1 MQTSRIL
8 AATALV
14 AAFAVSTAY
23 AQHRQAQ
30 RLSGTI
36 EKVEGNTIT
45 GKARDGAAITL
56 KLPDNVVVT
65 AVLPATAADI
75 KPGAYIGSGAVP
87 QADGSQKAVEV
98 HIFAESQR
106 GQGDGH
112 RPGWYGAPNG
122 TMTNG
127 AVEPTGTVGAAST
140 SGGDPV
146 FVVKYKEGDKRIVV
160 LGGEPIGAVLRVPPP
175 GELRANFATGG
186 SPAAAPITARDRE
199 ICRRLAPHLD
209 ALGLWLVGIDV
220 IGSKLTEVNVT
231 SPTGLVEIDALIGES
246 LEAKVIDFALRRA
259 GLRRARAAGM

>member
-1 MQTSRIL
+1 MKTSRIL

-14 AAFAVSTAY
+14 AAFAVSAAY
-23 AQHRQAQ
+23 AQQQQAQ

-160 LGGEPIGAVLRVPPP
+160 PSNAHIVRYEV
-175 GELRANFATGG
+175 
-186 SPAAAPITARDRE
+186 
-199 ICRRLAPHLD
+199 
-209 ALGLWLVGIDV
+209 
-220 IGSKLTEVNVT
+220 GSKSDLKAGAPFSIQAVAKQPDGTYTAPRINVGKDGGQ
-231 SPTGLVEIDALIGES
+231 P
-246 LEAKVIDFALRRA
+246 F
-259 GLRRARAAGM
+259 